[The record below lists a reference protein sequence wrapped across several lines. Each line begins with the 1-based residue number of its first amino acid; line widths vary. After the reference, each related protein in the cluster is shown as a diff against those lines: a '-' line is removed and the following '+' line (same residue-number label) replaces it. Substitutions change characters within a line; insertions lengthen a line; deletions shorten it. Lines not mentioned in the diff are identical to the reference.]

1 MNGFLHIILGILKA
15 KKGIAYNILKE
26 LNVNEY
32 LLEEKILQPIEKQKN
47 EIWVL
52 QNQVI

>member
-1 MNGFLHIILGILKA
+1 MTALDIVREEGYATILPEHIILGLLKS

-32 LLEEKILQPIEKQKN
+32 LLMEKII
-47 EIWVL
+47 
-52 QNQVI
+52 